1 MEKIE
6 VPRDVLSGIVE
17 ENIQLSAMA
26 REMEK
31 VLDWYK
37 EHPNYPLDFEKVKGR
52 VMEVHSR
59 IDRVAS
65 LLKEFVP
72 AGKAIR

>member
-1 MEKIE
+1 
-6 VPRDVLSGIVE
+6 
-17 ENIQLSAMA
+17 MA

-72 AGKAIR
+72 AGKTNQ